1 MKNRKLARRYGEAL
15 GELAYEQNL
24 LDQVEEELS
33 LVRETLAAEPRLM
46 RFLENQK
53 ITVAEKD
60 RVVQEIF
67 GKRLSRI
74 TLNFLRLVVS
84 KGREAH
90 LLDMIDA
97 YVEYAND
104 KRGIIE
110 VEVTTAAPLTE
121 GQAELLMRKLSEVT
135 GRKVRLMTKEDEALL
150 GGVIARIG
158 DMVMDGSVRTRLEL
172 LGESLKKA
180 QLN

>member
-15 GELAYEQNL
+15 GELAHEQNL
-24 LDQVEEELS
+24 LDQVEEELQ
-33 LVRETLAAEPRLM
+33 LVREVLASQPELQ

-53 ITVAEKD
+53 IMTDEKD
-60 RVVQEIF
+60 RVVLEIF

-84 KGREAH
+84 KGREAF
-90 LLDMIDA
+90 LTDMIDA
-97 YVEYAND
+97 YIEYANE

-121 GQAELLMRKLSEVT
+121 GQAELLMQKLSEVT
-135 GRKVRLMTKEDEALL
+135 GRKFA
-150 GGVIARIG
+150 
-158 DMVMDGSVRTRLEL
+158 
-172 LGESLKKA
+172 
-180 QLN
+180 

>member
-15 GELAYEQNL
+15 GELASEQNL
-24 LDQVEEELS
+24 LDQVEEELG
-33 LVRETLAAEPRLM
+33 LVREALVAEPALQ

-53 ITVAEKD
+53 VMIDEKD

-84 KGREAH
+84 KQREAH
-90 LLDMIDA
+90 LNDMIDA
-97 YVEYAND
+97 YIAYANS

-121 GQAELLMRKLSEVT
+121 QQSQALMSKLSEVT

-150 GGVIARIG
+150 GGVVARIG
-158 DMVMDGSVRTRLEL
+158 DLVMDGSVRTRLEL
-172 LGESLKKA
+172 LGESLRRA